1 MTDFTLELL
10 QAINDWQ
17 RGGDH
22 KQKLRRGDKLKQLAA
37 ALPEQFRTCSEI
49 CYRQE
54 AHEKDRIWQL
64 LADES
69 LPETIAAWTTDL
81 SIARDFKNGVPP
93 DGLRGVI
100 FSLTPPSESVVIN
113 LIEIYSDPD
122 FRSAIEQHKQGI
134 IGFGDGI
141 ERYDDTQREIVL
153 ELHKLGPETIH
164 FYGGYASDRETLAAL
179 FFGGHEPNAEG
190 LAFFDQLC
198 LQANIPESGAWW
210 LSEVGTKNVLDRM
223 APHIERLRRLKS

>member
-1 MTDFTLELL
+1 MTGFTLELL

-22 KQKLRRGDKLKQLAA
+22 KQKLRRGKKLKQLAA
-37 ALPEQFRTCSEI
+37 ALPEQFRTCSKI

-81 SIARDFKNGVPP
+81 SIAMDFKNGVPP
-93 DGLRGVI
+93 NGLRGVI
-100 FSLTPPSESVVIN
+100 FSLTPPSESVIIN
-113 LIEIYSDPD
+113 LIEIYSEPD
-122 FRSAIEQHKQGI
+122 FRLAIEQHKLGI
-134 IGFGDGI
+134 IGFGKGI
-141 ERYDDTQREIVL
+141 GRYDDTQREIVL
-153 ELHKLGPETIH
+153 EMHKLRSRTIH
-164 FYGGYASDRETLAAL
+164 CYGGYASDSETLAQQ
-179 FFGGHEPNAEG
+179 FFGHKPNAEG
-190 LAFFDQLC
+190 LAFFDQIC
-198 LQANIPESGAWW
+198 HQANIPESGAWW
-210 LSEVGTKNVLDRM
+210 LSEAGTKNVLDRM

>member
-22 KQKLRRGDKLKQLAA
+22 KQKLKRGNKLKQISA

-81 SIARDFKNGVPP
+81 SIAKHFKNGVPP
-93 DGLRGVI
+93 EGLRGVI
-100 FSLTPPSESVVIN
+100 FSLTPPPGSVVIN
-113 LIEIYSDPD
+113 LIEIYRDPG
-122 FRSAIEQHKQGI
+122 FGRAIERLKPEI
-134 IGFGDGI
+134 IGFNNGI
-141 ERYDDTQREIVL
+141 GRYHDTQREVVL
-153 ELHKLGPETIH
+153 ELHELGSETIH
-164 FYGGYASDRETLAAL
+164 CYGGYASDLETLAQE
-179 FFGGHEPNAEG
+179 FFGYKPDAEG
-190 LAFFDQLC
+190 LASFETLC
-198 LQANIPESGAWW
+198 RQANISESGAWW
-210 LSEVGTKNVLDRM
+210 LSQEGTLNVLERM
-223 APHIERLRRLKS
+223 APHIEQLRSRKL

>member
-1 MTDFTLELL
+1 MVTVSVSRYFTLELL

-22 KQKLRRGDKLKQLAA
+22 KQKLKRGGKLKKLAA
-37 ALPEQFRTCSEI
+37 ALPEQYRTCSEI

-81 SIARDFKNGVPP
+81 SIARNFKNGVPP

-100 FSLTPPSESVVIN
+100 FSIVPPSKSVVIN
-113 LIEIYSDPD
+113 LIKIYGDPG
-122 FRSAIEQHKQGI
+122 FKSAIEQHKRGI
-134 IGFGDGI
+134 DGFDDGI
-141 ERYDDTQREIVL
+141 GRYGVTQREIVL

-164 FYGGYASDRETLAAL
+164 CYGGYASGRETLAQQ
-179 FFGGHEPNAEG
+179 FFGHKSVMEVLLVMMDGI
-190 LAFFDQLC
+190 C
-198 LQANIPESGAWW
+198 QAS
-210 LSEVGTKNVLDRM
+210 RM
-223 APHIERLRRLKS
+223 DA

>member
-1 MTDFTLELL
+1 MTYFTLELI

-22 KQKLRRGDKLKQLAA
+22 KQKLRRGVKLKQLAA
-37 ALPEQFRTCSEI
+37 ALPEQFRTCTAV

-54 AHEKDRIWQL
+54 AHEEDRIWQL

-100 FSLTPPSESVVIN
+100 FSLMPPPESVIIN
-113 LIEIYSDPD
+113 LIEIYSDLD
-122 FRSAIEQHKQGI
+122 FRSAIEQHKQAI
-134 IGFGDGI
+134 TGFGDGI
-141 ERYDDTQREIVL
+141 GRYGVTQREIVL
-153 ELHKLGPETIH
+153 ELPKLGPETIH
-164 FYGGYASDRETLAAL
+164 CFGGYASDRKTLAQQL
-179 FFGGHEPNAEG
+179 FGYTPNAEG
-190 LAFFDQLC
+190 LAFFDQIC
-198 LQANIPESGAWW
+198 RQANIPENGAWW
-210 LSEVGTKNVLDRM
+210 LTNEGTKNVLERM
-223 APHIERLRRLKS
+223 LPHIERLRRLKH

>member
-1 MTDFTLELL
+1 MTHFTLELL

-22 KQKLRRGDKLKQLAA
+22 KQKLRRGAKLKQLAA
-37 ALPEQFRTCSEI
+37 ALPERFRTCSEI

-69 LPETIAAWTTDL
+69 LPETISAWTTDL
-81 SIARDFKNGVPP
+81 SVARDFKNGVPP

-100 FSLTPPSESVVIN
+100 FGLTPPSESVVLN
-113 LIEIYSDPD
+113 LIEIYRDSD
-122 FRSAIEQHKQGI
+122 FRSAIQKHELGI
-134 IGFGDGI
+134 TGFRDGI
-141 ERYDDTQREIVL
+141 GRYDDTQHEIVL

-164 FYGGYASDRETLAAL
+164 CYGGFASDRETLAEQ
-179 FFGGHEPNAEG
+179 FFGHKPNAEG

-198 LQANIPESGAWW
+198 RQAHIPVSGAWW
-210 LSEVGTKNVLDRM
+210 LTEEGTKNVLDRM
-223 APHIERLRRLKS
+223 VPHIKRLRCLKL

>member
-37 ALPEQFRTCSEI
+37 ALPEQFRTCTAV
-49 CYRQE
+49 CYRLE
-54 AHEKDRIWQL
+54 AHETDRIWQL

-100 FSLTPPSESVVIN
+100 FSLMPPPESVIIN

-122 FRSAIEQHKQGI
+122 FRSAIEQYNLAI
-134 IGFGDGI
+134 TGFGDGI
-141 ERYDDTQREIVL
+141 GRYGATQREIVL
-153 ELHKLGPETIH
+153 ELPKLGPETIH
-164 FYGGYASDRETLAAL
+164 CFGGYASDRETLAQQFFGYKPYAEDLAL
-179 FFGGHEPNAEG
+179 F
-190 LAFFDQLC
+190 DQIC
-198 LQANIPESGAWW
+198 RQAIIPESGAWW
-210 LSEVGTKNVLDRM
+210 LTNEGTKNVLERM
-223 APHIERLRRLKS
+223 SPHIERLRRLKR

>member
-1 MTDFTLELL
+1 VTDFTLELL

-22 KQKLRRGDKLKQLAA
+22 KQKLRRGEKLKQHAA
-37 ALPEQFRTCSEI
+37 ALPEQFRTCSDT

-54 AHEKDRIWQL
+54 AHEKDRIWKL

-81 SIARDFKNGVPP
+81 SIAQDFKNGVPP

-113 LIEIYSDPD
+113 LIEIYRDPD
-122 FRSAIEQHKQGI
+122 FRSAIERHKSGI

-141 ERYDDTQREIVL
+141 ERYDNSQREIVL
-153 ELHKLGPETIH
+153 ELYKLGPETIH
-164 FYGGYASDRETLAAL
+164 CYGGYSSDRGTLAQQ
-179 FFGGHEPNAEG
+179 FFGHKPNAEG
-190 LAFFDQLC
+190 LAFFEQLC
-198 LQANIPESGAWW
+198 RQANIPEGGAWW
-210 LSEVGTKNVLDRM
+210 LSEEGTKNVLDRM
-223 APHIERLRRLKS
+223 APHINRLKQSKF

>member
-1 MTDFTLELL
+1 VTDFTLELL

-54 AHEKDRIWQL
+54 AHDKDRIWQL

-69 LPETIAAWTTDL
+69 LPETIAAWTTDI

-100 FSLTPPSESVVIN
+100 FSLTPPSKNVVIN

-122 FRSAIEQHKQGI
+122 FRSAIERHKLGI

-141 ERYDDTQREIVL
+141 GRYDVTQREIVL

-164 FYGGYASDRETLAAL
+164 CYGGYASDRVTLAQQ
-179 FFGGHEPNAEG
+179 FFGHKPNAEG
-190 LAFFDQLC
+190 LAFFDQIC
-198 LQANIPESGAWW
+198 RQANIPESGAWW
-210 LSEVGTKNVLDRM
+210 LSGEGTKNVLDRM
-223 APHIERLRRLKS
+223 SPHIERLRRLKS

>member
-22 KQKLRRGDKLKQLAA
+22 KQKLRRGEKLKQLAA
-37 ALPEQFRTCSEI
+37 ALPEQFRTCTAV

-54 AHEKDRIWQL
+54 AQEKDRIWQL

-81 SIARDFKNGVPP
+81 SVAKDFKNGVPP

-100 FSLTPPSESVVIN
+100 FSLIPPPESVIIN
-113 LIEIYSDPD
+113 LNEIYSDPD
-122 FRSAIEQHKQGI
+122 FRSAIEHHKLAI
-134 IGFGDGI
+134 TGFGNGI
-141 ERYDDTQREIVL
+141 GRYGVTQREVVL
-153 ELHKLGPETIH
+153 ELPKLGPETIH
-164 FYGGYASDRETLAAL
+164 CYGGYASSRESLAQQ
-179 FFGGHEPNAEG
+179 FFGYKPNVEG
-190 LAFFDQLC
+190 LAFFDQIC
-198 LQANIPESGAWW
+198 RQANIPESGAWW
-210 LSEVGTKNVLDRM
+210 LTNEGTKNVLKRM
-223 APHIERLRRLKS
+223 SPRIEQLRRLKR

>member
-22 KQKLRRGDKLKQLAA
+22 KQKLKRGGKLKKLAA
-37 ALPEQFRTCSEI
+37 ALPKKYRTCSEI

-100 FSLTPPSESVVIN
+100 FSLAPPSKSVVIN
-113 LIEIYSDPD
+113 LIKIYGDPG
-122 FRSAIEQHKQGI
+122 FESAIEQHKGGI
-134 IGFGDGI
+134 VGFGDGI
-141 ERYDDTQREIVL
+141 GRYGVTQREIVL

-164 FYGGYASDRETLAAL
+164 CYGGYASDRETLAQQ
-179 FFGGHEPNAEG
+179 FFGHKPNAEG
-190 LAFFDQLC
+190 LAFFDQIC
-198 LQANIPESGAWW
+198 RQANIPKSGAWW
-210 LSEVGTKNVLDRM
+210 LSEEGTKNVLDRM